1 MEVVSF
7 DSAATHLHFMRSD
20 LPGYSVP
27 AMELPYINGLD
38 LQRRLADQP
47 SPPIIF
53 ISDVHV
59 ANGSAL
65 E

>member
-7 DSAATHLHFMRSD
+7 DSAATHLDFGRSD
-20 LPGYSVP
+20 LPGYLVL
-27 AMELPYINGLD
+27 AMEPPCNNGLD
-38 LQRRLADQP
+38 LQRRFADQP